1 MYRAVNINQDT
12 YDELHKIATQLHKP
26 KAQVVESLVKEY
38 GRSMKKRERTKLE
51 KFNREM
57 KAKIKALKF
66 STKIK
71 VTTDN
76 IDTDFASLANTDYM
90 K

>member
-1 MYRAVNINQDT
+1 MYKAVNVSQAA
-12 YDELHKIATQLHKP
+12 YDQLHKIATQLHKP
-26 KAQVVESLVKEY
+26 KAQVVDSLVKEY
-38 GRSMKKRERTKLE
+38 SKTMKRREGVKLE

-57 KAKIKALKF
+57 KAKIKGLKF
-66 STKIK
+66 SKKIR

-76 IDTDFASLANTDYM
+76 IDTDFAELAKTDYM

>member
-1 MYRAVNINQDT
+1 MYKAVNLNQTT

-26 KAQVVESLVKEY
+26 KAQVVESLVREYRNAMKVKE
-38 GRSMKKRERTKLE
+38 KVKLA

-66 STKIK
+66 SKKIK
-71 VTTDN
+71 ISTD
-76 IDTDFASLANTDYM
+76 DLDKDFAALADTDYM
-90 K
+90 R